1 MQVLSAAGNPFDSA
15 RMFHAIGHAGTT
27 ALNLGVAVLLL
38 AAHALGNPHISLA
51 ETGRIK
57 ASAPAQVRGT
67 LIPIGQQSLGD
78 LEVTVFAA
86 NDTSSTVTSDSTFSV
101 SVNVSVDTLRVLVDA
116 PSSTNRTFHPALFRA
131 PIAELRSG
139 ITVLMVPLQWTI
151 TKGTYAGETIPISM
165 HEALS
170 TPKPRFGHYL
180 GGGLYQGTY
189 FTDLEAWRP
198 GDRPV
203 PVAVYNETPGYQ
215 RFTAQDSIDLWK
227 HLEDIEKTF
236 GRNLFRSATTEE
248 VGWTDDDQY
257 SDVPDGV
264 LGIRVDTSTCGRGG
278 AARGDLI
285 WSWPSR
291 PAEQWES
298 PPQPSLSTRPWQST
312 SPDAFRLSG
321 WAIAWGSTNYC
332 HDQFDQTGGIPSA
345 LVKHETGHAF
355 GFGHAC
361 RIPSI
366 MMGYNCNPDSF
377 HWLGTGSFS
386 QIDVAFWELKQRMFK
401 LAEEHE
407 TRFGFLPALFGERAL
422 LRGLRPVPSKEEW
435 ENVVFKASKPS
446 GSVDFGDTGVEVDFS
461 DINFN
466 EEAVVWV
473 GAYNE
478 PPVSP
483 IGITKKNVGQD
494 RVVIEKRSVPDS
506 DFDFGPNAEVRFD
519 IDKLSGSGN
528 PSNVTIYRRP
538 ARATSPFQKLSTRYD
553 SGTNQL
559 VVTTDRFGEF
569 AFASD
574 TEPLPVELA
583 SFDASQSGE
592 SGVELRWTTASET
605 NSAGFHV
612 QHRASDEESWSK
624 LGYVESKASGGTT
637 TETHTY
643 RFDAENLAVGR
654 HEFRL
659 KQMDLDGTPYFHD
672 PVNVEVQMQE
682 AIKLTPPA
690 PNPVSSTATLSF
702 AVREADR
709 ATVAVYDL
717 LGRKAA
723 TLFEGHSTPGE
734 STRLRLDA
742 SGLPSGSYIIRLQAD
757 GQTRIQRM
765 TVVR

>member
-1 MQVLSAAGNPFDSA
+1 
-15 RMFHAIGHAGTT
+15 
-27 ALNLGVAVLLL
+27 
-38 AAHALGNPHISLA
+38 
-51 ETGRIK
+51 
-57 ASAPAQVRGT
+57 
-67 LIPIGQQSLGD
+67 
-78 LEVTVFAA
+78 
-86 NDTSSTVTSDSTFSV
+86 
-101 SVNVSVDTLRVLVDA
+101 
-116 PSSTNRTFHPALFRA
+116 
-131 PIAELRSG
+131 
-139 ITVLMVPLQWTI
+139 
-151 TKGTYAGETIPISM
+151 
-165 HEALS
+165 
-170 TPKPRFGHYL
+170 
-180 GGGLYQGTY
+180 
-189 FTDLEAWRP
+189 
-198 GDRPV
+198 
-203 PVAVYNETPGYQ
+203 
-215 RFTAQDSIDLWK
+215 
-227 HLEDIEKTF
+227 
-236 GRNLFRSATTEE
+236 
-248 VGWTDDDQY
+248 
-257 SDVPDGV
+257 
-264 LGIRVDTSTCGRGG
+264 
-278 AARGDLI
+278 
-285 WSWPSR
+285 
-291 PAEQWES
+291 
-298 PPQPSLSTRPWQST
+298 
-312 SPDAFRLSG
+312 
-321 WAIAWGSTNYC
+321 
-332 HDQFDQTGGIPSA
+332 
-345 LVKHETGHAF
+345 
-355 GFGHAC
+355 
-361 RIPSI
+361 
-366 MMGYNCNPDSF
+366 MMGYNCNPDSL
-377 HWLGTGSFS
+377 HWLGTWSFS

-446 GSVDFGDTGVEVDFS
+446 GSVDFGDTGVEVEFS

-506 DFDFGPNAEVRFD
+506 DFDFGPNTEVRFD

-553 SGTNQL
+553 SGSNQL

-612 QHRASDEESWSK
+612 QHRASDEESWTK

-637 TETHTY
+637 TETHAY
-643 RFDAENLAVGR
+643 RFDAEDLAVGR

-690 PNPVSSTATLSF
+690 PNPVSSTTTLSF